1 MVSKNSL
8 KPVTKQI
15 DRLMEGIIPINQSGS
30 LGQDLPHNL
39 GLQQLSDHKRRLV
52 IRRVAVGHLGF
63 VTFKFKMDRD
73 ENSFKTPTKKIS

>member
-8 KPVTKQI
+8 KPVAKRI

-39 GLQQLSDHKRRLV
+39 GLQQLSNHKRRLI
-52 IRRVAVGHLGF
+52 IRGITVGHMGL
-63 VTFKFKMDRD
+63 VAFKFEVDRD
-73 ENSFKTPTKKIS
+73 ENSFKTPTKKIP